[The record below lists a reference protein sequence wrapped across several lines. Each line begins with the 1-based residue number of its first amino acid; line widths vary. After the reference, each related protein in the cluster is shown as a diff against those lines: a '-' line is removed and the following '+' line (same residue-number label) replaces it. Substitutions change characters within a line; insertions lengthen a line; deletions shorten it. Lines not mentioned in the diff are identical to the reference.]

1 MKYSSVKNGI
11 IIDFSYY
18 FPQTIT
24 ISNYISHNYNFN
36 IDTNKKV
43 KLYHLDKIPH

>member
-1 MKYSSVKNGI
+1 MRNSSVNNGI

-18 FPQTIT
+18 FPNTIT

-36 IDTNKKV
+36 INNNIEVID
-43 KLYHLDKIPH
+43 L